1 MGLIIPISQV
11 VVKTDGD
18 DVYKTFS
25 KYSRPS
31 LQYIISGVLILVVPA
46 LCSNE
51 NEVLVVF

>member
-1 MGLIIPISQV
+1 MWLIIPISQV
-11 VVKTDGD
+11 AVKTVGD

-25 KYSRPS
+25 KYSIPS
-31 LQYIISGVLILVVPA
+31 LQYITSGVLILAVPP